1 MSNIY
6 VLGSVN
12 MDLVI
17 TTPYMP
23 INGETISG
31 KDFFLNPGGKGANQ
45 AVAAAKMDVKTFL
58 IGNVG
63 NDIFGE
69 SLLKTLKGYDVD
81 TTYVKAIDSS
91 SGVAMIVIENNDNR
105 IILDGGA
112 NIKIN
117 NKQIDEAL
125 INANSNDIFITQLEN
140 NLDGVIYGL
149 KKANS
154 KDMITIFN
162 PAPAIKLENEVYKYV
177 TYLIVNESECEIL
190 TGINPINDEKAKEA
204 YIYLNSLGV
213 KKLII
218 TLGSDGSICFDND
231 KAYRIKANKI
241 KPVDTTA
248 AGDTFVGALASKL
261 SLNESLENSLNFASI
276 VSSLTCLKKGAQ
288 QAIPTLSEVN
298 EYLKNR

>member
-69 SLLKTLKGYDVD
+69 SLLKTLKGYNVD

-112 NIKIN
+112 NIKVN

-125 INANSNDIFITQLEN
+125 VNAKENDIFITQLEN
-140 NLDGVIYGL
+140 NLDAVIYGL

-154 KDMITIFN
+154 KNMTTIFN
-162 PAPAIKLENEVYKYV
+162 PAPAIKLDNEVYKYV

-190 TGINPINDEKAKEA
+190 TGINPVDENKAKDA
-204 YIYLNSLGV
+204 YKHLNSLGV

-218 TLGSDGSICFDND
+218 TLGSNGSICFDND
-231 KAYRIKANKI
+231 RVYKIKANKI

-261 SLNESLENSLNFASI
+261 SLNESLEDSLNFASI